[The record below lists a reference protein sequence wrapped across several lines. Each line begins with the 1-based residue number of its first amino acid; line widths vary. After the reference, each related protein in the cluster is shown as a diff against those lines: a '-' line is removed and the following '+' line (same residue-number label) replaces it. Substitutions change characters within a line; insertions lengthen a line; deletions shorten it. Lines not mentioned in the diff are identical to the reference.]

1 MTSPADA
8 ADPTAPTSPLTGP
21 DPATGPDPMTD
32 SRPDPLDT
40 ALRLVRAQTAVVKR
54 FDSSLSGLHGV
65 SLSDFTLLLHLAQAP
80 GGRMRRVDLAEALG
94 LTASGVTRGLA
105 PLERIGLVTREAA
118 ARDARVAYAALTPTG
133 RERLAEMLH
142 TARQVAAEHFAPEQ
156 WSAEDLTQLSAL
168 LTRLGGTAPEHR
180 HIPRP

>member
-1 MTSPADA
+1 MTKPETTE
-8 ADPTAPTSPLTGP
+8 PTDTPPS
-21 DPATGPDPMTD
+21 
-32 SRPDPLDT
+32 PDPLDT
-40 ALRLVRAQTAVVKR
+40 ALRLVRAQAAVVKR
-54 FDSSLSGLHGV
+54 FDASLSGLHGV
-65 SLSDFTLLLHLAQAP
+65 SLSDFTMLLHLAQAP

-142 TARQVAAEHFAPEQ
+142 TARQVAADHFAAGQ
-156 WSAEDLTQLSAL
+156 WSPEDLGRLSAL
-168 LTRLGGTAPEHR
+168 LTRLGGTAPGT
-180 HIPRP
+180 PLG